1 MGLVRVGVRVR
12 VRVGVTVRVRVSNPT
27 NPNPHPNP
35 NQVLLREGVHD
46 VQALADLLAD
56 PRLNAHWFRT
66 ELSMSM
72 GDVVSLLH
80 QAREL
85 LSLKPGGALAK
96 RAGDEFERRAAD
108 SW

>member
-1 MGLVRVGVRVR
+1 M
-12 VRVGVTVRVRVSNPT
+12 
-27 NPNPHPNP
+27 
-35 NQVLLREGVHD
+35 LREGVHD

-80 QAREL
+80 QARKEVRKWVSKL
-85 LSLKPGGALAK
+85 HCQMTSN
-96 RAGDEFERRAAD
+96 
-108 SW
+108 S

>member
-1 MGLVRVGVRVR
+1 M
-12 VRVGVTVRVRVSNPT
+12 
-27 NPNPHPNP
+27 
-35 NQVLLREGVHD
+35 LREGVHD

-80 QAREL
+80 QAR
-85 LSLKPGGALAK
+85 SN
-96 RAGDEFERRAAD
+96 
-108 SW
+108 

>member
-1 MGLVRVGVRVR
+1 M
-12 VRVGVTVRVRVSNPT
+12 
-27 NPNPHPNP
+27 
-35 NQVLLREGVHD
+35 LREGVHD

-56 PRLNAHWFRT
+56 PRLNAGWFRT

-85 LSLKPGGALAK
+85 LSLKPGGARAK